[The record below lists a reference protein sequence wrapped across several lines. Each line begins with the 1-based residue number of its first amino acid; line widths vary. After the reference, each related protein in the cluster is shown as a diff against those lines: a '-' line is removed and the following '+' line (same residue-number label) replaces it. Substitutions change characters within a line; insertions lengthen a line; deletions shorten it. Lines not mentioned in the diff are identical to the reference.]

1 MDWLADEFKAEE
13 NIDLRK
19 DPMSWQRLKEAS
31 EKAKVELSSATETEI
46 NLPYITAID
55 NVPKHLVKKLTR
67 AKFEQLVD
75 SLVER
80 TLEPCRKALK
90 DAGIEAK
97 DLDEVILVG
106 GSTRIPKIQEVVE
119 KFFGKK
125 PNRSVNPDEVVA
137 IGASIQG
144 GVLSGEV
151 KDVLLLD
158 VTPLSLGI
166 ETLGGVFTK
175 LIESNTTIP
184 MKKSETFS
192 TAAENQPSVE
202 INVLQGERPMAKDNK
217 NLGRFILDGIPSAPR
232 GVPQIE
238 VTFDIDANGIIQVS
252 ASDKGTG
259 KKQNI
264 RIEAGSGLSK
274 EEIEKMKNDAKMNEE
289 SDKKLRE
296 EIEKINMADSQIFNS
311 EKQLKDYG
319 DKIPADKKTV
329 IEDAL
334 ATLKTAHGARD
345 IASIDASLEALN
357 AAWQAASEELYK
369 AMNDQPGQ
377 GGAGAQASADN
388 NNTDDVQDAEIV
400 EETK

>member
-1 MDWLADEFKAEE
+1 
-13 NIDLRK
+13 
-19 DPMSWQRLKEAS
+19 
-31 EKAKVELSSATETEI
+31 
-46 NLPYITAID
+46 
-55 NVPKHLVKKLTR
+55 
-67 AKFEQLVD
+67 
-75 SLVER
+75 
-80 TLEPCRKALK
+80 
-90 DAGIEAK
+90 
-97 DLDEVILVG
+97 
-106 GSTRIPKIQEVVE
+106 
-119 KFFGKK
+119 
-125 PNRSVNPDEVVA
+125 
-137 IGASIQG
+137 
-144 GVLSGEV
+144 
-151 KDVLLLD
+151 
-158 VTPLSLGI
+158 
-166 ETLGGVFTK
+166 
-175 LIESNTTIP
+175 

-369 AMNDQPGQ
+369 AMNEQPGQ
-377 GGAGAQASADN
+377 GGAGAQTSADN

>member
-1 MDWLADEFKAEE
+1 
-13 NIDLRK
+13 
-19 DPMSWQRLKEAS
+19 
-31 EKAKVELSSATETEI
+31 
-46 NLPYITAID
+46 
-55 NVPKHLVKKLTR
+55 
-67 AKFEQLVD
+67 
-75 SLVER
+75 
-80 TLEPCRKALK
+80 
-90 DAGIEAK
+90 
-97 DLDEVILVG
+97 
-106 GSTRIPKIQEVVE
+106 
-119 KFFGKK
+119 
-125 PNRSVNPDEVVA
+125 
-137 IGASIQG
+137 
-144 GVLSGEV
+144 
-151 KDVLLLD
+151 LLLD

-334 ATLKTAHGARD
+334 ATLKTAHGAKD
-345 IASIDASLEALN
+345 IAGIDASLEALN